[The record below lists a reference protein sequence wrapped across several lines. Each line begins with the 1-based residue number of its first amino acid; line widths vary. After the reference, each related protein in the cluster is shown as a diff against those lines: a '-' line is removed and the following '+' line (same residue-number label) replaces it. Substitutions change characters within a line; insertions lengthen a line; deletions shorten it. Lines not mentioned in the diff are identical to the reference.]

1 MKEKYEKIDF
11 VITWVD
17 SNDCEW
23 QKEKNKYAKIETD
36 ETNSAIR
43 YREWETLKYW
53 FRAVEKYTPW
63 VNNIYFVTCGHLP
76 KWLNTSSEKIKI
88 INHKDYIPEKYL
100 PTFNSNVIE
109 LYMHKIHGLSEKFVY
124 FNDDTFIVDKMK
136 ESDFFIDGNPR
147 DALNFNLISAQK
159 ENNLIGHT
167 ILNNLEVLENHF
179 SKYEVIKE
187 QFLKVFNFRY
197 GFANIKTILLLP
209 WKFFSGIE
217 NQHMPINYL
226 KSTYEE
232 IWKTEPKRLEEMSN
246 NKFRTKDDYNLWL
259 FRYWQLLTGKFKPKS
274 YKRCKYYDLENDN
287 SRFVKNVIN
296 KKYNMVCIND
306 SNINLDFEK
315 VKQEIIDMFE
325 KILPEKSEFEI

>member
-1 MKEKYEKIDF
+1 MKENFQKIDF

-17 SNDCEW
+17 SNDVEW
-23 QKEKNKYAKIETD
+23 QKDKSKYEKTKID
-36 ETNSAIR
+36 EANSAIR

-53 FRAVEKYTPW
+53 FRAVEKYTSW
-63 VNNIYFVTCGHLP
+63 VNNIYFITYGHLP
-76 KWLNTSSEKIKI
+76 EWLDTQNEKIKI

-109 LYMHKIHGLSEKFVY
+109 LYMHKIPGLSEKFVY

-136 ESDFFIDGNPR
+136 QTDFFIDEKPR

-179 SKYEVIKE
+179 SKYAIIKKY
-187 QFLKVFNFRY
+187 FCKVFNFRY
-197 GFANIKTILLLP
+197 GFLNIKSTLLLP
-209 WKFFSGIE
+209 WKYFSGLE

-232 IWKTEPKRLEEMSN
+232 LWEKETKRFEEMSN

-259 FRYWQLLTGKFKPKS
+259 FKYWQLLTGKFEPKS

-287 SRFVKNVIN
+287 SIFIKNVIN
-296 KKYNMVCIND
+296 KKYNMICIND

-315 VKQEIIDMFE
+315 VKTELINMFE
-325 KILPEKSEFEI
+325 KILPEKSGFEK